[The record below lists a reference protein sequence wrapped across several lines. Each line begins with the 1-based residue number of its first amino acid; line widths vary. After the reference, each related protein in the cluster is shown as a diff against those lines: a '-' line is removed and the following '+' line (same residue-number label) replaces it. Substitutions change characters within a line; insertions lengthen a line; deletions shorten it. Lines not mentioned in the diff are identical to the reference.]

1 MATSVPGLALT
12 ASGYAAPAESQIL
25 AGVQADLNAT
35 FGGNLGFPVGSPQS
49 QLAATETAVI
59 GAANDLWLAA
69 LNGMDP
75 AYASGRQQDAIGRIY
90 FMARIPAQP
99 TTVQVTCIGSQ
110 GVVIPFGAKVQDPA
124 TGNVYAA
131 SVGGTIPAGGSI
143 TLAFANLI
151 AGPTAVPATLTI
163 YQAVSGWD
171 SATVVSG
178 VVGNNAES
186 RSAFEL
192 RRQQTVQANSLNSTQ
207 AVRGA
212 VTNVPGVLSAFS
224 YDNNNAYPVALNPAA
239 AVTAS
244 ISGTTMTVTAVTSG
258 TVQVGQTVSGP
269 GMSTGITITALG
281 SGTGG
286 TGTYT
291 VSSAQTVASGTL
303 QLGGVVIAP
312 NTLYVCAAGGA
323 QADIAKAIF
332 SKKSPGCG
340 YTGNTT
346 VTVYD
351 TSAPYVA
358 PGVPYSIT
366 YQAAANVTIAFNV
379 TILNGVTVPSNA
391 QSLIATAIASAFS
404 GSDGSPSAQIGAMV
418 LASRFYAGIASLGAW
433 AQVISIGMSASTAA
447 PDAVVTGSISG
458 TTFTVSAVTSGAIA
472 VGQVLSGSG
481 ITPGTFITAR
491 GTGTGGT
498 GTYTV
503 STTQSASSTTIDAS
517 NVTAQQLQM
526 DAKSFPITSSA
537 FVNLTLI

>member
-1 MATSVPGLALT
+1 MATSVPSVALGS
-12 ASGYAAPAESQIL
+12 AGYTAPAEAAVL
-25 AGVQADLNAT
+25 AGVQADLNAA
-35 FGGNLGFPVGSPQS
+35 FGGNLGFPTGSPQS
-49 QLAATETAVI
+49 QLATTEAAVI

-75 AYASGRQQDAIGRIY
+75 SYAAGRQQDALGRIY
-90 FMARIPAQP
+90 FMTRIPAQP
-99 TTVQVTCIGSQ
+99 TTVEVTCIGSQ

-124 TGNVYAA
+124 SGAIYGC
-131 SVGGTIPAGGSI
+131 SVGGVIPAGGSI

-151 AGPTAVPATLTI
+151 SGPAAVPATLTI
-163 YQAVSGWD
+163 YQAVPGWD

-178 VVGNNAES
+178 TVGNNAET

-207 AVRGA
+207 AIRGA
-212 VTNVPGVLSAFS
+212 VTNVTGVQSVFSA
-224 YDNNNAYPVALNPAA
+224 DNPNAYPTALNPAA
-239 AVTAS
+239 VVTAS
-244 ISGTTMTVTAVTSG
+244 IAGTTMTVTAVASG

-269 GMSTGITITALG
+269 GMSTGITITGLG
-281 SGTGG
+281 TGTGG

-291 VSSAQTVASGTL
+291 VSATQTVASATL

-312 NTLYVCAAGGA
+312 NTLYVCAAGGVP
-323 QADIAKAIF
+323 ADIAKAIF
-332 SKKSPGCG
+332 SKKPPGCG

-346 VTVYD
+346 VIVYD
-351 TSAPYVA
+351 TSAPYPA
-358 PGVPYSIT
+358 PGVPYSVT
-366 YQAAANVTIAFNV
+366 YQSAADVTIAFNV
-379 TILNGVTVPSNA
+379 TIVNGATVPSNA
-391 QSLIATAIASAFS
+391 QALIAGAIAAAFV
-404 GSDGSPSAQIGAMV
+404 GSDGGPSAQIGAMV

-433 AQVISIGMSASTAA
+433 AQVVSLGMSASTAA

-458 TTFTVSAVTSGAIA
+458 TTLTVSAVSSGTLA
-472 VGQVLSGSG
+472 VGQVLSGTG
-481 ITPGTFITAR
+481 VIPGTFITAR

-503 STTQSASSTTIDAS
+503 STTQTASSTTIDAS

-526 DAKSFPITSSA
+526 DAKSMPVTSSA